1 MHQCQSKRYRSKTK
15 VLISVDPAGKLK
27 FLEYL
32 FSPVKKERPDQS
44 LSFRN
49 KSFLDGLKSPSLEW
63 SWPRTP
69 HSWSSRPR
77 LDLPSWTSPIS
88 PEQGQGYHFFF
99 NSSIQII
106 ILNEFDLIWHRL
118 RQVRHHLMEISQ
130 TERLVLQNKIR
141 SYRSQGWMPM
151 TNLFYEIYLNAILL
165 GPKS

>member
-1 MHQCQSKRYRSKTK
+1 MYQCQSKRYRSKTK

-69 HSWSSRPR
+69 HSWSCRPR
-77 LDLPSWTSPIS
+77 LDPPSWTSPIS
-88 PEQGQGYHFFF
+88 PGQGQGYHFFV

-106 ILNEFDLIWHRL
+106 ILNEFDRPDLAQA
-118 RQVRHHLMEISQ
+118 QVGETSSDGNQ
-130 TERLVLQNKIR
+130 PDWTTCPAKENKA
-141 SYRSQGWMPM
+141 
-151 TNLFYEIYLNAILL
+151 NLCYEIYLNAILL